1 MVLIDPIAAAVPD
14 AARSDQATQAARAI
28 PHAALARLPELRD
41 QARHDLGLLQ
51 FLARAPRACLI
62 VLTAGAGVLVWT
74 RLSAN
79 SAPLEREFVWAL
91 SVLIGIA
98 AMTGLHIYSYA
109 RGAAPMPLPKGAA
122 NLRRLLFYTGMAWG
136 TGAFLVMP
144 DAPSPALAV
153 GFTAVPSLALSLL
166 LGDQKGA
173 AAFIAPVTLAT
184 ASAACLGNWPLGL
197 WVAAAILAI
206 GLLTFCLP
214 MLQREMSARADM
226 LPDTQSI

>member
-14 AARSDQATQAARAI
+14 AARPDQATQAARAI

-41 QARHDLGLLQ
+41 QASHDLDLLQ

-62 VLTAGAGVLVWT
+62 LLTAGAGVLIWT

-98 AMTGLHIYSYA
+98 AMTGLHIHSYA

-136 TGAFLVMP
+136 AGAFLVMP
-144 DAPSPALAV
+144 DAPPPALAV
-153 GFTAVPSLALSLL
+153 GFMAVPSLALSLL
-166 LGDQKGA
+166 LGERA
-173 AAFIAPVTLAT
+173 TAFIAPVTLAT
-184 ASAACLGNWPLGL
+184 AGAACLGNWPWGL
-197 WVAAAILAI
+197 WVATAILAT
-206 GLLTFCLP
+206 GLLRFCPP
-214 MLQREMSARADM
+214 MLQREMSARR
-226 LPDTQSI
+226 